1 MVMTLRSSTITTE
14 IDGGTIRGPEL
25 IIADRVGD
33 LAQPGP
39 EAPVVEANR
48 VVDTQLGVD
57 PEGEAVQVEGADQAV
72 AADPVA
78 VVAPGGEDSGRR
90 DSKTTIV
97 GPTHC
102 HNKGSE
108 LTASE

>member
-1 MVMTLRSSTITTE
+1 MADMMVMTLQSSTITTE
-14 IDGGTIRGPEL
+14 IDGGTIMGPEF
-25 IIADRVGD
+25 IIAGQVGESD
-33 LAQPGP
+33 QPGP
-39 EAPVVEANR
+39 EAPVVEAGR
-48 VVDTQLGVD
+48 VVDTQPGVD

-78 VVAPGGEDSGRR
+78 VVAPGGEDNGRR

-102 HNKGSE
+102 HN
-108 LTASE
+108 

>member
-1 MVMTLRSSTITTE
+1 MTLRSSTITTE
-14 IDGGTIRGPEL
+14 IDGGTITGPEL

-39 EAPVVEANR
+39 EAPVV
-48 VVDTQLGVD
+48 DTQPGVD
-57 PEGEAVQVEGADQAV
+57 PEGEAVQAEGADQAV

-78 VVAPGGEDSGRR
+78 VVAPGGEDNGRR

-102 HNKGSE
+102 HN
-108 LTASE
+108 

>member
-14 IDGGTIRGPEL
+14 IDGGTITGPEF

-48 VVDTQLGVD
+48 VVDTQPGVD
-57 PEGEAVQVEGADQAV
+57 PEGEAVQVEGAGQAV
-72 AADPVA
+72 VVDPVA
-78 VVAPGGEDSGRR
+78 VVAPEGEDNDERSPGQQSWER
-90 DSKTTIV
+90 
-97 GPTHC
+97 
-102 HNKGSE
+102 
-108 LTASE
+108 